1 MKKEQILA
9 DINKLKGQNSTRY
22 NKYLRNARMYT
33 WTPGLSLR
41 MVNSNQVVGYYDLQT
56 YGEDNTSSIQENV
69 IASCIDTIVS
79 KIASTKVRPFFN
91 TVNGSFGDIKAAKQC
106 QQYFDILFDQINLNK
121 IVTEAFRDACV
132 FDTGALWLT
141 DDFQIVRCLPWFIYT
156 DPTEKTYGLPT
167 RIAYETKVEDNKSIT
182 HYYNIQE
189 QLHAIYDERTG
200 KVTTKSYTV
209 NRIPFLF
216 LHYNNSLV
224 GNSSTSVTD
233 ILYGIQMEIDSLLS
247 KIKDASQL
255 NPAMTFFIPEG
266 STVKTN
272 QLDNRVGN
280 IITYKPTPS
289 MTTSPVTVSTP
300 AFIDP
305 QYMQLLAQLK
315 QDAYEMVG
323 ISQLSATSQKPSGLD
338 SGKALQ
344 TMENIES
351 DRFETQLNSVIRI
364 YTDLTRLYIDSVNPE
379 EQILPTD
386 VLRQELKWEDLKK
399 SIDQM
404 NIQFSG
410 ADALSKDPETKLRQ
424 LQVLAS
430 AGLLPQSRIATLM
443 QVPDLEQGYSLS
455 NNALN
460 AVLAVIDD
468 CIEHDIY
475 EVPFYVPLDM
485 LKTEIVNTMLS
496 LKAADS
502 QGNKED
508 IDKLIRL
515 YEITFQG
522 QTYVQ
527 QVVEMKQKSEA
538 QEQINEQAALNN
550 DAQIGQMQGE
560 LGIVSTN
567 YNPNTSGAAAGTG
580 QMTDF
585 SQDMFAAE
593 GVA

>member
-9 DINKLKGQNSTRY
+9 DINKLKGLNSTRY

-41 MVNSNQVVGYYDLQT
+41 QVNSNQVVGYYDLQT

-121 IVTEAFRDACV
+121 IVTETFRDACI

-167 RIAYETKVEDNKSIT
+167 RIAYELKGEDNYSTT

-189 QLHAIYDERTG
+189 QLHAIYDERSG
-200 KVTTKSYTV
+200 KVTTKPYKV

-280 IITYKPTPS
+280 IVTYKPTPS

-364 YTDLTRLYIDSVNPE
+364 YTDLTRLYIDSVDPE
-379 EQILPTD
+379 QQILPTD

-515 YEITFQG
+515 YEIAFQG

-527 QVVEMKQKSEA
+527 QVVEMKQKNEA

-550 DAQIGQMQGE
+550 DTQIAQMQGE
-560 LGIVSTN
+560 MGLPTTG